1 MSLTADIDDNKAVM
15 PEPPIFEIFGSGSR
29 QIAAPTP
36 TPTTTCRP
44 PHRPRRPPTTHLLVV
59 LIVLLL
65 LIVLIVLVILGV
77 LILLL
82 PTHRL
87 RRSYCPHRL
96 HGSRPPPRP
105 GSLPCP
111 APRPGSVLR
120 ILKKI

>member
-15 PEPPIFEIFGSGSR
+15 PELPIFEIFGSGSR
-29 QIAAPTP
+29 QIAASTP

-65 LIVLIVLVILGV
+65 LIVLIVLGV

-111 APRPGSVLR
+111 APRPGSVLL

>member
-59 LIVLLL
+59 LIVLIVLLL
-65 LIVLIVLVILGV
+65 LIVLIVLGV

-96 HGSRPPPRP
+96 HGSRPPPRH

-111 APRPGSVLR
+111 APRPGSVLL